1 VAAVVAASLV
11 FAAPTNSSRRESFGG
26 GSKALAD
33 LGSSSSDWAS
43 AVAIQADGKLVA
55 AGQSD
60 ARGRWDFALARYTA
74 RGRLD
79 PSFGRGGTVLTD
91 FGSHN
96 DFANAVAIRDG
107 KLVAVGSGNRVPGP
121 NDFALARYTADGS
134 LDPSFGRGGKVL
146 TDLGS
151 DSDTANAVA
160 TEADGKLVAAGQ
172 GVAFALARYT
182 ADGSL
187 DPRFG
192 RGGKVLT
199 GFGSLS
205 DIAHA
210 IAIQADGKLVA
221 VGSSG
226 EPASFALARYAPDGS
241 LEPSF
246 GRGGKVLTD
255 FGSSRDA
262 AAGAVAIQADGKL
275 VAAGG
280 SRVLGDGRPDFAL
293 ARYAADGSLD
303 PSFGPGGKVLTDFGS
318 SHAERA
324 SAVAIQADGKL
335 VAVGWRNA
343 RGRHNDFALA
353 RYTADGRLD
362 PSFGPG
368 GKVLT
373 DFGTSSIASAVAIQA
388 DGKLVAAGLSRRS
401 GYFDFALARYTPHG
415 RLDRSFGRGGKVLTD
430 VGSDWVTRVASLT
443 ARRTKSGVLV
453 HWRTASE
460 VDARAFNVYRH
471 QNRGRLMRVNRKL
484 ITSKGSASHGAA
496 YSFLDRHAPLSTQ
509 RYWLE
514 EVRRNGTRLR
524 LGQVTVIR

>member
-1 VAAVVAASLV
+1 
-11 FAAPTNSSRRESFGG
+11 
-26 GSKALAD
+26 
-33 LGSSSSDWAS
+33 
-43 AVAIQADGKLVA
+43 
-55 AGQSD
+55 
-60 ARGRWDFALARYTA
+60 
-74 RGRLD
+74 
-79 PSFGRGGTVLTD
+79 VLTD

-205 DIAHA
+205 DIAH
-210 IAIQADGKLVA
+210 
-221 VGSSG
+221 
-226 EPASFALARYAPDGS
+226 
-241 LEPSF
+241 
-246 GRGGKVLTD
+246 
-255 FGSSRDA
+255 
-262 AAGAVAIQADGKL
+262 
-275 VAAGG
+275 
-280 SRVLGDGRPDFAL
+280 
-293 ARYAADGSLD
+293 
-303 PSFGPGGKVLTDFGS
+303 
-318 SHAERA
+318 
-324 SAVAIQADGKL
+324 
-335 VAVGWRNA
+335 
-343 RGRHNDFALA
+343 
-353 RYTADGRLD
+353 
-362 PSFGPG
+362 
-368 GKVLT
+368 
-373 DFGTSSIASAVAIQA
+373 AVAIQA